1 MYRFYIDET
10 ELPVAPGALN
20 LKIRGANK
28 TLTLINDGEIN
39 LLKIPGL
46 TEINFDFLLPMSE
59 GYSFCGEYRRPEYY
73 LAKLER
79 LMTGRVPFRFI
90 VSRISPNGRRLFDTN
105 MLVSLEDYEVSEKA
119 ETGPDIT
126 VSVKLKQYRPYATKL
141 LTVGETADGGYAVRV
156 VQPRETPDRPNGSR
170 HNVTNGECLWG
181 IAKKFMGDGAK
192 YKDLY
197 YANKVLM
204 DTANDRKG
212 NPWYTVYPGQ
222 ELIIP

>member
-73 LAKLER
+73 DRAC
-79 LMTGRVPFRFI
+79 P
-90 VSRISPNGRRLFDTN
+90 VSIHRQP
-105 MLVSLEDYEVSEKA
+105 Y
-119 ETGPDIT
+119 IT
-126 VSVKLKQYRPYATKL
+126 VR
-141 LTVGETADGGYAVRV
+141 ETAVRYEYA
-156 VQPRETPDRPNGSR
+156 
-170 HNVTNGECLWG
+170 
-181 IAKKFMGDGAK
+181 
-192 YKDLY
+192 
-197 YANKVLM
+197 
-204 DTANDRKG
+204 RKS
-212 NPWYTVYPGQ
+212 
-222 ELIIP
+222 

>member
-90 VSRISPNGRRLFDTN
+90 VSRI
-105 MLVSLEDYEVSEKA
+105 
-119 ETGPDIT
+119 
-126 VSVKLKQYRPYATKL
+126 
-141 LTVGETADGGYAVRV
+141 
-156 VQPRETPDRPNGSR
+156 
-170 HNVTNGECLWG
+170 
-181 IAKKFMGDGAK
+181 
-192 YKDLY
+192 
-197 YANKVLM
+197 
-204 DTANDRKG
+204 
-212 NPWYTVYPGQ
+212 
-222 ELIIP
+222 